1 MESHKSFLVW
11 LLRHTVL
18 GRRGSQLRV
27 VSQGDLRVGG
37 GGGEA
42 ARTRRGWRRLRR
54 RRRQRAVG
62 GLKLG
67 ETGCTRAVARVLL
80 HQCGTTETGPSEN
93 HVGGCERAL
102 VTVAPITEDSGVG
115 DLFVGDSKATDDLRE
130 GK

>member
-1 MESHKSFLVW
+1 M
-11 LLRHTVL
+11 L

-42 ARTRRGWRRLRR
+42 AEARRRGWRKLRR
-54 RRRQRAVG
+54 RRRRAVG
-62 GLKLG
+62 GLRLG

-93 HVGGCERAL
+93 HVGGCDRVL
-102 VTVAPITEDSGVG
+102 VTVAPIPSDSGVEDPSVG
-115 DLFVGDSKATDDLRE
+115 DLKDSRE
-130 GK
+130 GR

>member
-1 MESHKSFLVW
+1 MW
-11 LLRHTVL
+11 LLRHSVL
-18 GRRGSQLRV
+18 GRRRSQLRV

-42 ARTRRGWRRLRR
+42 ARARSKGWRRLRKR
-54 RRRQRAVG
+54 RRAVG

-93 HVGGCERAL
+93 HVGGCERVL
-102 VTVAPITEDSGVG
+102 VSLAPLTADSGVG
-115 DLFVGDSKATDDLRE
+115 DLSVGDSKATDDLRE

>member
-1 MESHKSFLVW
+1 MW
-11 LLRHTVL
+11 LLGHTFL

-42 ARTRRGWRRLRR
+42 AGAWRRGRRRLRR
-54 RRRQRAVG
+54 RRAVG
-62 GLKLG
+62 GLRLG

-93 HVGGCERAL
+93 HVGGY
-102 VTVAPITEDSGVG
+102 
-115 DLFVGDSKATDDLRE
+115 
-130 GK
+130 